1 LFLQNKITEITKQI
15 LKESMTVQK
24 FITYTPLN
32 INGTQ
37 LDSSNELKL
46 NVLEASGNY
55 LLHKD
60 ILRHFNFKDKVQ
72 FQTKLVA
79 VRGGGRKPWRQKVLV
94 VPEPVLIV
102 HLYGKV
108 VV

>member
-1 LFLQNKITEITKQI
+1 
-15 LKESMTVQK
+15 MTVQK

-60 ILRHFNFKDKVQ
+60 ILRHSQRQGTVS
-72 FQTKLVA
+72 TKTRSE
-79 VRGGGRKPWRQKVLV
+79 VRWWS
-94 VPEPVLIV
+94 
-102 HLYGKV
+102 
-108 VV
+108 

>member
-1 LFLQNKITEITKQI
+1 
-15 LKESMTVQK
+15 MTVQK

-60 ILRHFNFKDKVQ
+60 I
-72 FQTKLVA
+72 
-79 VRGGGRKPWRQKVLV
+79 
-94 VPEPVLIV
+94 
-102 HLYGKV
+102 
-108 VV
+108 